1 MYLEKTLLPES
12 EGKPDSQ
19 KRPRLRRR
27 YRSSPGEIT
36 FDVAN
41 ILCMLLICFLFLYP
55 FWYVLAVSL
64 NEGLDARRGPIYWF
78 PRKFTLENYG
88 FVIRNPRIISATVVT
103 VARAVVFP
111 IFSVFITM
119 LAAYA
124 LSKRDIPGRRGI
136 LFFYLVPLF
145 IGGTVVTHYLV
156 IAKVGLLDNFLVYI
170 LPASFS
176 FFNMVIM
183 RTFVEQIPDSLEES
197 AMMDGAG
204 YFTRFVRIVVPL
216 SKPVLAVFLFFGVV
230 YAWLDFRTNL
240 LYVTNRRLNVLQ
252 FVLYEMVIQS
262 QAKDY
267 IMDMSGSQSIDQMF
281 KGDVT
286 PKYEVLKMATLVV
299 VTFPIFFVYPFFQ
312 KFFVKGIMVGA
323 IKA

>member
-1 MYLEKTLLPES
+1 
-12 EGKPDSQ
+12 
-19 KRPRLRRR
+19 
-27 YRSSPGEIT
+27 
-36 FDVAN
+36 
-41 ILCMLLICFLFLYP
+41 
-55 FWYVLAVSL
+55 
-64 NEGLDARRGPIYWF
+64 
-78 PRKFTLENYG
+78 
-88 FVIRNPRIISATVVT
+88 
-103 VARAVVFP
+103 
-111 IFSVFITM
+111 
-119 LAAYA
+119 
-124 LSKRDIPGRRGI
+124 
-136 LFFYLVPLF
+136 
-145 IGGTVVTHYLV
+145 
-156 IAKVGLLDNFLVYI
+156 
-170 LPASFS
+170 
-176 FFNMVIM
+176 MVIM